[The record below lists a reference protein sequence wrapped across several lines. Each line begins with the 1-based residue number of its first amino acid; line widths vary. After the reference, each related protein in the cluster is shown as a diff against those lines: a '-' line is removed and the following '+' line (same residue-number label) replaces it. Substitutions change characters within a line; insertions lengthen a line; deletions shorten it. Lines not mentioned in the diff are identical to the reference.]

1 MDQNFIH
8 LKSNVRKLALK
19 FFQSHFVWNNVKLNV
34 LETFTFECL
43 NSWEHFS
50 TKKFNF
56 SYANNGFERL
66 PIINRMS
73 NKITVTWL
81 RSKMFFLYEIIELS
95 YFPLSWPDR
104 ISIWYNFLYFHKLP
118 FVLWGNIKYNKIFDQ
133 HLVIIVFSFLHWDS
147 QWRLDYYEMYLSK
160 NVF

>member
-1 MDQNFIH
+1 
-8 LKSNVRKLALK
+8 
-19 FFQSHFVWNNVKLNV
+19 
-34 LETFTFECL
+34 
-43 NSWEHFS
+43 
-50 TKKFNF
+50 
-56 SYANNGFERL
+56 
-66 PIINRMS
+66 MS

-133 HLVIIVFSFLHWDS
+133 HLVIIVFSYTETVNEDWIIAKCICQKMYFNVILHQPSFLGNNHKGSEGFKKKIWNFPDLVGWWVWKS
-147 QWRLDYYEMYLSK
+147 PFSRFK
-160 NVF
+160 K